1 MKSSNHS
8 SGGPEDERSR
18 GSIWRYLFRP
28 QHFRDSLM
36 LAKQPSVRN
45 SSLAGL
51 QAAMAVAIALPLIYL
66 SPWAHQIG
74 FAALGALVALF
85 GRFAPT
91 GRRNRIVLLCAIC
104 QCIAVLGMSLASW
117 LGVPIE
123 IKLLL
128 LALSCGA
135 FFYISVTGQFG
146 APGALIFVFA
156 AGASMAPVAS
166 LEEVATRTAVTASVA
181 ALAWAICAITEILR
195 QREVAGR
202 PFPAEPLQP
211 FRSRMIAA
219 ARIALGCAIASFLS
233 HAIGLAH
240 PDWAAMGT
248 LAVMQGA
255 HLHIN
260 MNRALQR
267 MAGTIV
273 GALIAWAILANDPG
287 VWGLIAVLVLLQFA
301 TEIIIGANYG
311 LGQILV
317 TPMALLMTHLAAPQM
332 GAEDLAPERIVNTV
346 LGATL
351 GMLLAILFSMLDDRN
366 DRRGRQASG

>member
-8 SGGPEDERSR
+8 SGGPEDEKSR

-28 QHFRDSLM
+28 QHFRDSLT

-85 GRFAPT
+85 GRFAPA

-104 QCIAVLGMSLASW
+104 QCLAVLGMSLASW

-181 ALAWAICAITEILR
+181 ALAWAICAVTEILR
-195 QREVAGR
+195 QRE
-202 PFPAEPLQP
+202 
-211 FRSRMIAA
+211 
-219 ARIALGCAIASFLS
+219 
-233 HAIGLAH
+233 
-240 PDWAAMGT
+240 
-248 LAVMQGA
+248 
-255 HLHIN
+255 
-260 MNRALQR
+260 
-267 MAGTIV
+267 
-273 GALIAWAILANDPG
+273 
-287 VWGLIAVLVLLQFA
+287 
-301 TEIIIGANYG
+301 
-311 LGQILV
+311 
-317 TPMALLMTHLAAPQM
+317 
-332 GAEDLAPERIVNTV
+332 
-346 LGATL
+346 
-351 GMLLAILFSMLDDRN
+351 
-366 DRRGRQASG
+366 